1 MRRLA
6 VLLGVFLVVTGLGA
20 LVAPAASAHPL
31 GNFTVNQY
39 SGLVVRPD
47 GLRVDYVLDLA
58 ELPTFQYRTT
68 EIDADHD
75 GAVAPAELAA
85 WSRRTCGTVAAGI
98 DVRADGRGRPVS
110 VSRSA
115 GELRPGTAGL
125 PTLRVECTF
134 AAPGALDGVRR
145 VEYRSGAFADR
156 VGWREVTAAGD
167 RMTVRAD
174 VPTGS
179 VSHRLTAYPADLLT
193 SPLDVRAATLAVRA
207 GGPPLAGGPADLPA
221 TASSRGVDAL
231 TRAFT
236 DFVGRPRLG
245 VGVGMVA
252 VLLSVLLGA
261 AHAFAPGHG
270 KTVMAAYLV
279 GERGAFR
286 QAATVAGT
294 VTVTHT
300 AGVLVLGAVLT
311 TAVALAPTQL
321 YAWLGVASGLMLA
334 GVGATLLGRAL
345 RGRQVFAAAHKH
357 GPAHADGNPHG
368 HAHPHPHPH
377 AHPYPH
383 PHAHPHPHPHAH
395 PHGPAE
401 PHAHPHP
408 HGPAEPRSP
417 EHPPAA
423 APPIRRAG
431 LLVLG
436 FAGGLVPS
444 PSAVVVLLGA
454 VALGRTW
461 FGIVL
466 VAGYGLGMAITLAG
480 LGYVLARWGRA
491 LDRRGGPVPRLRRA
505 LPLATA
511 SLVVCVGLVIA
522 AQAGV
527 VLASGS

>member
-1 MRRLA
+1 VRRLA

-357 GPAHADGNPHG
+357 GPAHADGHPHPHG
-368 HAHPHPHPH
+368 PAHPHPH
-377 AHPYPH
+377 
-383 PHAHPHPHPHAH
+383 
-395 PHGPAE
+395 GPAH